1 MNKNVII
8 ISVLSLVGVGAFFY
22 FKRKKTMP
30 NQNSLADTGLA
41 SNSVFPTTTT
51 TAPTPT
57 STINVPSSET
67 SVKINDVV
75 LTTPVEVVETAIKIS
90 EAKNIAN
97 EILNLRNQKIRYD
110 TFNTINTTES
120 LNNYAKES
128 RNTFHLNSNRM
139 LQLLL
144 NSDLK
149 RINDKIKELDKTL
162 ALLGYTEVNG
172 SIQKI

>member
-30 NQNSLADTGLA
+30 NQNSLTDTGLA
-41 SNSVFPTTTT
+41 SNSVLPTTTT

-90 EAKNIAN
+90 EAKNIATKIFDIRN
-97 EILNLRNQKIRYD
+97 KINRYSYMDDLRKW
-110 TFNTINTTES
+110 
-120 LNNYAKES
+120 AKETDTNWTWES
-128 RNTFHLNSNRM
+128 ELPEKKKNYLFNLN
-139 LQLLL
+139 
-144 NSDLK
+144 K
-149 RINDKIKELDKTL
+149 GIKELDKTL

-172 SIQKI
+172 SISKI